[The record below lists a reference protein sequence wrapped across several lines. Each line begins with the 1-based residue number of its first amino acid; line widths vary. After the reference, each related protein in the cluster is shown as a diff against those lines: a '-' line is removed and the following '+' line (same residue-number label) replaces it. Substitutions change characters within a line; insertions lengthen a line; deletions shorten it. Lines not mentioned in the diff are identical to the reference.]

1 MIGERQCRK
10 ILETAIQISGV
21 DECEG
26 FLSTNELSLTR
37 FANNT
42 IHQNVSHSDS
52 QLYIRCVIGKRQ
64 GRSTTNDLSISGIVK
79 CGEAARENAK
89 LMPEDP
95 DFSGLPK
102 TTPST
107 KVLAYDES
115 TAFLNPEARANIV
128 QQITINSE
136 RNKLISAGFCRT
148 GINERAVISTKGT
161 WAHHVGSIAGLLI
174 TSMTDSSAGWA
185 KGSSWRIDDLQVEQ
199 LIEQA
204 SSKALSGKQ
213 PTTCQPGKY
222 TVILS
227 NYAVDDI
234 ISALNFYGMGAQ
246 MVQDGR
252 SWMNGLQGHQAMN
265 PLISIWDDGHDQNGC
280 PAPFDCEGVVRQR
293 VDIVTDG
300 VVRNPVYNSYTAGK
314 EDKLS
319 TGHQISPV
327 GGPSA
332 HNLFMSPG
340 THSEEQLIQ
349 STNYGIYVTRFFYT
363 RLVHSTGCTMTGMT
377 RDGTFL
383 IENGQ
388 ITKPIKDLRFTQ
400 SYVEALKNVEM
411 VGSKN
416 ILHINEGSSSTNV
429 PAIKVNSFN
438 FTGVTV

>member
-1 MIGERQCRK
+1 MIGEPQCRQ
-10 ILETAIQISGV
+10 ILETAIQVSGV
-21 DECEG
+21 DECEA
-26 FLSTNELSLTR
+26 FLGTNELSLTR

-52 QLYIRCVIGKRQ
+52 QLHIRCVIGKQQ
-64 GRSTTNDLSISGIVK
+64 GRSTTNDLSIFGIVQ

-95 DFSGLPK
+95 DFPGLPE
-102 TTPST
+102 TAPST
-107 KVLAYDES
+107 KVLAYDEP

-128 QQITINSE
+128 QQITIHSE
-136 RNKLISAGFCRT
+136 RNKLMSAGFCRT
-148 GINERAVISTKGT
+148 GINERAVMSTKGT

-185 KGSSWRIDDLQVEQ
+185 KGSSWKIDDLQIEQ

-204 SSKALSGKQ
+204 SSKALSGKN
-213 PTTCQPGKY
+213 PTTCQPGEY

-252 SWMNGLQGHQAMN
+252 SWMNGLQGHQAMS
-265 PLISIWDDGHDQNGC
+265 PLISIWDDGQDQNGC

-293 VDIVTDG
+293 VDIVDNG

-314 EDKLS
+314 EGKLS

-340 THSEEQLIQ
+340 IHSEDQLIQ
-349 STNYGIYVTRFFYT
+349 STGYGIYITRFFYT

-400 SYVEALKNVEM
+400 SYVGALKNAEM
-411 VGSKN
+411 VGSEN
-416 ILHINEGSSSTNV
+416 TLHINEGSSSTNV